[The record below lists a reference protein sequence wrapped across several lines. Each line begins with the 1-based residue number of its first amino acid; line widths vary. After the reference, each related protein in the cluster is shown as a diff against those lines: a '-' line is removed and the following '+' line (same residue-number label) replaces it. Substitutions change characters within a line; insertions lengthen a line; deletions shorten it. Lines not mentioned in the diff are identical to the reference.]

1 MRYTLS
7 HALRMPKS
15 PFAPSRIAT
24 TINSYLATNSKQPP
38 PFPKP
43 TPRRPFHTSPIHH
56 QGSRPPNPHTDFY
69 RSHGRALFKALT
81 LAFFTYQVCY
91 WAWLVLETE
100 EIKDQKSREIESLE
114 GEVRL
119 LDEGKKSHLPKS

>member
-43 TPRRPFHTSPIHH
+43 TPRRPSPTTPNHH
-56 QGSRPPNPHTDFY
+56 
-69 RSHGRALFKALT
+69 
-81 LAFFTYQVCY
+81 QVCY